1 MPIMGEMDHAATS
14 NSGAAP
20 LGSAWGLR
28 GNIVRVAWM
37 LVGRT
42 LLRLSFDG
50 ADGYRCWLL
59 RRFGAKIGRGVR
71 IARSCRV
78 EIPWTLDIRE
88 GVSIGERA
96 ILYSLGAVTIGEG
109 TVVNHFAHLCAGSHD
124 YTKRTFELMR
134 PPIVIGKKCWIG
146 PDAFVGPGVRVGDGA
161 VLEARACLFKDAVAG
176 RVYLGN
182 PAKAFTTEAQGHG
195 EQGNLEKGI

>member
-1 MPIMGEMDHAATS
+1 MDQAATG

-20 LGSAWGLR
+20 VGSTWGLR
-28 GNIVRVAWM
+28 GNTVRVAWM

-59 RRFGAKIGRGVR
+59 RRFGARIGRGVR
-71 IARSCRV
+71 IARSARV
-78 EIPWTLDIRE
+78 EIPWTLDIHD

-96 ILYSLGAVTIGEG
+96 IVYSLGTVTIGEG
-109 TVVNHFAHLCAGSHD
+109 TVVSHFAHLCAGSHD
-124 YTKRTFELMR
+124 YTKRTFDLTR
-134 PPIVIGKKCWIG
+134 PPISIGKRCWIG
-146 PDAFVGPGVRVGDGA
+146 PDAFVGPGVTVGDGA

-176 RVYLGN
+176 GVYSGN
-182 PAKAFTTEAQGHG
+182 PAKARTSKAFTTEAQKHR
-195 EQGNLEKGI
+195 EES